1 MEFKR
6 VIGSRR
12 SIRYYQPWRPVEP
25 AKIQTVLEAA
35 RLASRAVNAS
45 FFKAIVAYRDQLSDE
60 QRESLKTATT
70 TAQLDLA
77 PVWIFWYGDLS
88 CIQRT
93 NQGQTLKQLIDVR
106 ALNPSHGWS
115 YRYVEDVIWAQLL
128 KPVSDAPEIV
138 IQWVMVEAGL
148 AICQAL
154 LCAVDEGLGTLL
166 TYCNGEAQKKIFG
179 TPDEWVPIWT
189 QLLGYPA
196 ESPEAGGQRPREPFE
211 EDFFEMRYGQP
222 YQRDPAVVKSLEEA
236 GMIQRPAPLPWRKE
250 EVRAL
255 SRMFGLPE

>member
-6 VIGSRR
+6 VVGSRR

-25 AKIQTVLEAA
+25 AKIQTILEAA
-35 RLASRAVNAS
+35 RLASRAVNAA
-45 FFKAIVAYRDQLSDE
+45 FAKAIVVYRDRLSVED
-60 QRESLKTATT
+60 RASLKTPTT

-77 PVWIFWYGDLS
+77 PVWILWYGDLG
-88 CIQRT
+88 CIRKT
-93 NQGQTLKQLIDVR
+93 NQGQTLKQLIDAG

-115 YRYVEDVIWAQLL
+115 YRYVEKVIWAQIL
-128 KPVSDAPEIV
+128 KPISDA
-138 IQWVMVEAGL
+138 VERLVPFVAAEASL

-154 LCAVDEGLGTLL
+154 LCAVDEGLGTQL
-166 TYCNGEAQKKIFG
+166 TAFNTEAAKRLFEV
-179 TPDEWVPIWT
+179 PDEWMPLSA
-189 QLLGYPA
+189 QLVGYPA

-211 EDFFEMRYGQP
+211 EDFFEMRYGNP
-222 YQRDPAVVKSLEEA
+222 FPRDPAVVRALEEA
-236 GMIQRPAPLPWRKE
+236 GMIQAPAPLPWRRD